1 MILILEDHPL
11 VQQGIRSLM
20 QVYKSGEEI
29 VCSSSIGEAIDIMK
43 THTIHTA
50 FVDIC
55 LGAENGLDL
64 LAWVKEQKMKTSMF
78 IITSSSRQSDFEKA
92 RALGADAYVLKD
104 AFLDEIVYGLKVV
117 EKGGRF
123 YSAALIDKMDVSQ
136 KQSSPVSGLTKREK
150 EVFSLLGSGKS
161 NSQISKELYI
171 SEGTTKKHIS
181 SILSKLNLTNR
192 VEAALLA
199 VEAASGRR
207 NAI

>member
-1 MILILEDHPL
+1 
-11 VQQGIRSLM
+11 M

-43 THTIHTA
+43 THTIHMA

-64 LAWVKEQKMKTSMF
+64 LAWVKGQKMKTSMF

-92 RALGADAYVLKD
+92 RALDADAYVLKD

-117 EKGGRF
+117 EKGGKF
-123 YSAALIDKMDVSQ
+123 YSSALIDKMDNSK
-136 KQSSPVSGLTKREK
+136 KQRSLLSDLTKREK

-199 VEAASGRR
+199 VESASGRR